1 MSTTIVS
8 LASIPAILAL
18 VNLGKALGVK
28 GKWAALLAV
37 LLGVGLA
44 IAQYALGGFGWYQ
57 AAVQG
62 IILGLSAAGLYDMK
76 ATTGGQGE
84 TENVAPDFI
93 PTISDNL
100 AELEMATLE
109 RVPKHLAE

>member
-8 LASIPAILAL
+8 LASIPAVLAL
-18 VNLGKALGVK
+18 VNLGKSLGVK

-76 ATTGGQGE
+76 TTAGE
-84 TENVAPDFI
+84 PESVAPDFI

-100 AELEMATLE
+100 AELEMASLE

>member
-8 LASIPAILAL
+8 LASIPAVLAL
-18 VNLGKALGVK
+18 VNLGKSLGVK

-44 IAQYALGGFGWYQ
+44 IAQYGLGGFGWYQ

-76 ATTGGQGE
+76 TAAGGRGE
-84 TENVAPDFI
+84 VENTDFI

-100 AELEMATLE
+100 AEIEMASLE
-109 RVPKHLAE
+109 RIPKHLAE

>member
-8 LASIPAILAL
+8 LASIPAVLAL

-44 IAQYALGGFGWYQ
+44 VAQYGLGGFGWYQ

-76 ATTGGQGE
+76 TSVGE
-84 TENVAPDFI
+84 PENTDFI

-100 AELEMATLE
+100 AELEMASLE
-109 RVPKHLAE
+109 REPKHLAE

>member
-18 VNLGKALGVK
+18 VNLGKTLGVK

-37 LLGVGLA
+37 FLGVGLA
-44 IAQYALGGFGWYQ
+44 IAQYGLGGYGWYQ

-76 ATTGGQGE
+76 TAGGRGE
-84 TENVAPDFI
+84 VGNTDFI

-100 AELEMATLE
+100 AEIEMATLE
-109 RVPKHLAE
+109 RTPKHLAE

>member
-8 LASIPAILAL
+8 LASIPAVLAL
-18 VNLGKALGVK
+18 VNLGKSLGVK

-37 LLGVGLA
+37 FLGVGLA
-44 IAQYALGGFGWYQ
+44 IAQYGLGGFGWYQ
-57 AAVQG
+57 AGVQG
-62 IILGLSAAGLYDMK
+62 IILGLSAAGLYDIK
-76 ATTGGQGE
+76 NVGGQGE
-84 TENVAPDFI
+84 VENTDFI

-100 AELEMATLE
+100 AEIETTTLE

>member
-37 LLGVGLA
+37 ILGVGLA

-57 AAVQG
+57 AGVQG

-76 ATTGGQGE
+76 TTARE
-84 TENVAPDFI
+84 PENVAPDFI

-100 AELEMATLE
+100 ELEMASLE
-109 RVPKHLAE
+109 REPKHLAE

>member
-8 LASIPAILAL
+8 LASIPAVLAL
-18 VNLGKALGVK
+18 VNLGKSLGVK

-76 ATTGGQGE
+76 TANGQVKS
-84 TENVAPDFI
+84 ENIAPDFI

-100 AELEMATLE
+100 AELEMASLE
-109 RVPKHLAE
+109 REPKHLAE

>member
-8 LASIPAILAL
+8 LASIPAVLAL
-18 VNLGKALGVK
+18 VNLGKSLGVK

-37 LLGVGLA
+37 FLGVGLA

-76 ATTGGQGE
+76 TSAGE
-84 TENVAPDFI
+84 PEKTDFI

-100 AELEMATLE
+100 AELEMASLE
-109 RVPKHLAE
+109 RTPKHLAE